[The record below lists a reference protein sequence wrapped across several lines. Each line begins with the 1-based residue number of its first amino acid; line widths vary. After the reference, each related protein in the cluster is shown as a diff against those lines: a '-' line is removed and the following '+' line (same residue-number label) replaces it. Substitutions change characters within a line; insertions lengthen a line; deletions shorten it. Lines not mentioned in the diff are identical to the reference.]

1 MILLDTHTWIWW
13 VSDPSELGKKAM
25 KALRTARRKAISA
38 ISCFEVAMLAEK
50 GRISLSRDTLEWIEQ
65 SLVAHEI
72 ELLPLSPAACV
83 KAMRLGEGF
92 HGDPADRLLVATAI
106 LESAILITKDQRI
119 RAYPA
124 VNTVW

>member
-1 MILLDTHTWIWW
+1 MT
-13 VSDPSELGKKAM
+13 VKAKKA
-25 KALRTARRKAISA
+25 
-38 ISCFEVAMLAEK
+38 
-50 GRISLSRDTLEWIEQ
+50 
-65 SLVAHEI
+65 I
-72 ELLPLSPAACV
+72 ELLPLSPATCV

-92 HGDPADRLLVATAI
+92 HGDPADRVLVATAI